1 MADNLEQS
9 ETPLS
14 NRVRSISESS
24 IRVMFNLAEE
34 LDEELVRLEV
44 GEPDFTT
51 PARIIDASHEAAH
64 EGATHYTS
72 NAGQPDLRQAIADK
86 MAADNAVDVEPDDI
100 VVTNGAME
108 ALYLSLLAVVD
119 PGEEVV
125 IPTPSWP
132 NYTSQ
137 TTLVGG
143 TPVHVGLDPDD
154 DFDLDAEKV
163 IDAVGP
169 DTSAII
175 LNTPCNPTGRVFDR
189 DAIRSIVATA
199 AEHDAYVLAD
209 EVYEGF
215 VYDGSAEGIASY
227 VDHPEQVITIN
238 ACSKKYAMT
247 GWRLGWLAAPPEIA
261 DAATTLHQSTSSCA
275 PSISQEAALAA
286 ISGDQTAAQ
295 EMRDAFE
302 ERRDYVVDRVE
313 GIPSITCTEPEG
325 AFYTLLDVGELDG
338 DSFEIAK
345 RLMYDYGVVTAPG
358 SGFGEPGENHLR
370 ISFANSLEQIERG
383 FDRIDEMVRTELDTH
398 EEAS

>member
-1 MADNLEQS
+1 MADHTEQAES
-9 ETPLS
+9 HLS
-14 NRVRSISESS
+14 SRVRSISESS

-34 LDEELVRLEV
+34 IDEDLVRLEV

-51 PARIIDASHEAAH
+51 PAHIIDASHEAAH
-64 EGATHYTS
+64 AGATHYTS
-72 NAGQPDLRQAIADK
+72 NAGQPDLRRAVADK
-86 MAADNAVDVEPDDI
+86 MASDNAVDVDPEDV

-125 IPTPSWP
+125 IPTPGWP

-143 TPVHVGLDPDD
+143 TPVHVPLDPDE
-154 DFDLDAEKV
+154 DFDLDADRV

-175 LNTPCNPTGRVFDR
+175 LNTPCNPTGRVFER
-189 DAIRSIVATA
+189 DAIRSIVAA
-199 AEHDAYVLAD
+199 AADHDAYVLAD

-227 VDHPEQVITIN
+227 VDHPDRVITIN
-238 ACSKKYAMT
+238 TCSKKYAMT

-261 DAATTLHQSTSSCA
+261 DATTTLHQSTSSCA

-286 ISGDQTAAQ
+286 ISGDQAAAE
-295 EMRDAFE
+295 EMRDAFV
-302 ERRDYVVDRVE
+302 ERRDHVVDRVAE
-313 GIPSITCTEPEG
+313 IPRITCTEPQG
-325 AFYTLLDVGELDG
+325 AFYTLLDVGDLDG
-338 DSFEIAK
+338 GSFEIAK

-358 SGFGEPGENHLR
+358 SGFGETSEDHLR

-383 FDRIDEMVRTELDTH
+383 FDRIDEMVRTELDVD
-398 EEAS
+398 E